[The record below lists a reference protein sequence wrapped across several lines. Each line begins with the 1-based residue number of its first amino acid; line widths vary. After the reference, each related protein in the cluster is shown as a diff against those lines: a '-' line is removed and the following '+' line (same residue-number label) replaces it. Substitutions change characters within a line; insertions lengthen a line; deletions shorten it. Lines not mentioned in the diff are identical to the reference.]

1 LGPIGQTL
9 IKQDKLGDY
18 LADMLSIPAE
28 LRTTPEERAVMQEQM
43 LATAQAVAGQ
53 QGVDTAPVEE
63 VMTQ

>member
-1 LGPIGQTL
+1 M

-18 LADMLSIPAE
+18 IADMLSIPAE

-43 LATAQAVAGQ
+43 LATAQAVAEQ
-53 QGVDTAPVEE
+53 QGVDTAPIEE